1 MHRIKPKL
9 FSSVLTVRIPLPSPF
24 LSSTSSIPLFP
35 GLFWMISGSA
45 EPYENPKNAK
55 DRQRNKFRF
64 YSFPFPSHL
73 MSGSIFGAG
82 LSSNS
87 GGRRRSL
94 RSREWSRT
102 VQRFAAPF
110 IVFQVVIIS
119 RNRNAML
126 LTRQSISNRLANV
139 TDKSTVFVAKNLL
152 NFTAFHTYRY
162 LEDRQLPL
170 NYQQI
175 YNTNTRIINSL
186 FKYVNY
192 NWTLKGSSII

>member
-1 MHRIKPKL
+1 
-9 FSSVLTVRIPLPSPF
+9 
-24 LSSTSSIPLFP
+24 
-35 GLFWMISGSA
+35 
-45 EPYENPKNAK
+45 
-55 DRQRNKFRF
+55 
-64 YSFPFPSHL
+64 

-139 TDKSTVFVAKNLL
+139 RNKSTVFVAKNLL
-152 NFTAFHTYRY
+152 NFTVFHTYRY
-162 LEDRQLPL
+162 LEDRQSTELST
-170 NYQQI
+170 NIQY
-175 YNTNTRIINSL
+175 TNTSIINSL

-192 NWTLKGSSII
+192 N